1 MRQKPRIL
9 RYSCSCI
16 WGTDFYGLWW
26 FISGRTIYDVVVLAA
41 AFILPSYWPSDS
53 RKLSFLNR
61 IWECIGAPRA
71 YFFIPTSFLYSSDL
85 SCFWA
90 ILGGFAVSW
99 PSVWTRQAIII
110 RDQTG
115 KRKGPWNNFSQ
126 KVLASGALLPLFLL
140 HLENQR
146 SVFLWTFL
154 LDFVSM
160 LVIESYPSV
169 ATTWTVACQAPLSM
183 GFSRQEYWSGLPF
196 PSPKLCI

>member
-9 RYSCSCI
+9 PYSCSCI

-26 FISGRTIYDVVVLAA
+26 FISGSTIYDVVVLAA

-61 IWECIGAPRA
+61 VWECIGAPRA

-90 ILGGFAVSW
+90 IPGGFAVSW
-99 PSVWTRQAIII
+99 PSVWTGQAIII
-110 RDQTG
+110 QDQTG
-115 KRKGPWNNFSQ
+115 KRKGPWSNFSQ

-140 HLENQR
+140 HLENQQ

-154 LDFVSM
+154 LDFASM
-160 LVIESYPSV
+160 LVTQSCPTV
-169 ATTWTVACQAPLSM
+169 ATLWTVACQAPLSM

-196 PSPKLCI
+196 PSPRFCI